1 MISFKN
7 LLKTLAFIGA
17 ITLAIYFAIDTIQ
30 HKNSLFDKQ
39 NYGHEKNN
47 FMSFEDYDPP
57 SSLKVEGDEITKA
70 KYTFIDVHSHLWDM
84 PQMNLN
90 NLVSEMNEINMGY
103 IVNLSG
109 SGSGNQEEKN
119 QYFNESIENIEQ
131 NQPGRIG
138 LFINIDFESIDDEN
152 YANTQVQII
161 RDAVAK
167 GAIGLKIYK
176 SLGLRYKDSY
186 GNRIRVD
193 DERIGPIWD
202 VCGELGIP
210 VLIHSADPFQFWLP
224 KDNQNERW
232 FELKEKPNRYY
243 GDSDFIP
250 PFEDIIEEQHNVFRR
265 HKNTTFINAHLGWM
279 GNDLERLGKHLDEFP
294 NVVTEFGAVIA
305 ELGRQPKTARRFF
318 IKYQDRILFG
328 KDSYNK
334 EEFYTYFRVLESDD
348 EYFNYFRKRHAFWKM
363 YGLNLPDDVLK
374 KVYYENALRLFPSI
388 PKKLFIK

>member
-1 MISFKN
+1 MQKS
-7 LLKTLAFIGA
+7 G
-17 ITLAIYFAIDTIQ
+17 
-30 HKNSLFDKQ
+30 
-39 NYGHEKNN
+39 
-47 FMSFEDYDPP
+47 
-57 SSLKVEGDEITKA
+57 EINR
-70 KYTFIDVHSHLWDM
+70 IVHD
-84 PQMNLN
+84 
-90 NLVSEMNEINMGY
+90 LVSEMNEINMGY